1 MSTELLTSALNAL
14 RSLAGKAETRLVE
27 VRLIVEDRAG
37 ARRLASVLQP
47 EAEQPSQA
55 VGDVVS
61 SMEAIQLW
69 ETGTELEEAQ
79 DLGGNVAGMLW
90 RIDWQQRSGPTD

>member
-1 MSTELLTSALNAL
+1 MSTELLASALNAL
-14 RSLAGKAETRLVE
+14 RSLADKAETRLVE
-27 VRLIVEDRAG
+27 VRLIVEDRVGAG
-37 ARRLASVLQP
+37 RLASVLQP
-47 EAEQPSQA
+47 ESDQPSEA

-69 ETGTELEEAQ
+69 ETGSELDETQ